1 MASER
6 DITNDSAPDDSARVE
21 VWHFRRYD
29 FRARQFVTSIG
40 KAEISAIE
48 RFGAEAIPGTME
60 CVALHRLDGNG
71 LYTPPAVEISPA
83 TRRRLERLMSQYANL
98 IADEEH
104 ERLEGWSERVESI
117 SVVVRQIEDKLALG
131 TSSL

>member
-6 DITNDSAPDDSARVE
+6 DITNDSGPDDSTNVE

-29 FRARQFVTSIG
+29 IRARQYVTSIG

-48 RFGAEAIPGTME
+48 RFGAEAIPGSME
-60 CVALHRLDGNG
+60 RVALHRLDGNG
-71 LYTPPAVEISPA
+71 LYTAPAVEISAA
-83 TRRRLERLMSQYANL
+83 TRRRLERLRAQYTNL

-117 SVVVRQIEDKLALG
+117 SLIVEQIEDKLALG